1 MVRLTD
7 HPGMTIAVYH
17 GCKAPD
23 EKIFLLQ
30 HHINLIKCIVPK
42 GQWGRG
48 LGGGGGGGGII

>member
-30 HHINLIKCIVPK
+30 HHINLIKCIVLK
-42 GQWGRG
+42 GQGDGDWGVLFRT
-48 LGGGGGGGGII
+48 